1 MSTRERKRR
10 KRGGQESE
18 ETEQRGQA
26 TGGAEATAAGAGFS
40 DRFMVAMLWTCKV
53 CGFTLEGGQPK
64 YECPICESYKTSF
77 VDLPQHLELQVRE
90 EHAALPANHATCR
103 SRRLELMAAHQ
114 VTTQNRAAGR
124 VLPAASGNGM
134 NPSREWFGS

>member
-10 KRGGQESE
+10 SRRGQSNEESE
-18 ETEQRGQA
+18 QPQPKRAAQEEAAA
-26 TGGAEATAAGAGFS
+26 TGADFS
-40 DRFMVAMLWTCKV
+40 NRFMVAMLWTCKV

-77 VDLPQHLELQVRE
+77 VDLPQHLELKVRE

-103 SRRLELMAAHQ
+103 SRRLELMAEHQ
-114 VTTQNRAAGR
+114 VTTTNRAAGR
-124 VLPAASGNGM
+124 VLPAASGNAI
-134 NPSREWFGS
+134 NPSREWFG